1 MIIYTFHVYLRME
14 NQTKL
19 LYIQFMD
26 FGISARMK
34 DDEVYYSVQWSPLTL
49 AERWTINSKVPAVA
63 GIYELYWMDD
73 HNHLRMLM
81 VGDTHYG
88 GLRSEIRRLTDPEL
102 THDLKT
108 RETLE
113 NEEIW
118 YRYSLSNS
126 VDNLSD
132 VVWFFRKTYFP
143 ENPGVEHSG
152 RFKKIFLKE
161 SSPDKLIW
169 VP

>member
-1 MIIYTFHVYLRME
+1 
-14 NQTKL
+14 
-19 LYIQFMD
+19 MD
-26 FGISARMK
+26 IGISVQVK
-34 DDEVYYSVQWSPLTL
+34 GDEVYYSIQWSPLTL

-73 HNHLRMLM
+73 HDHLRMLM

-102 THDLKT
+102 THDSRT

-118 YRYSLSNS
+118 FRYSLSNS
-126 VDNLSD
+126 VEALSD

-152 RFKKIFLKE
+152 RFRKIFLKE

>member
-1 MIIYTFHVYLRME
+1 
-14 NQTKL
+14 
-19 LYIQFMD
+19 MD
-26 FGISARMK
+26 FGISAQEK
-34 DDEVYYSVQWSPLTL
+34 GDEVYYSIQWSPLAL
-49 AERWTINSKVPAVA
+49 AERWIINSKVPAVA

-73 HNHLRMLM
+73 HNHLRILM
-81 VGDTHYG
+81 IGDTHYG

-102 THDLKT
+102 THDPKT
-108 RETLE
+108 RVTLE

-118 YRYSLSNS
+118 FRYSLSNS
-126 VDNLSD
+126 VEALSD
-132 VVWFFRKTYFP
+132 VVWFFRKIYFP
-143 ENPGVEHSG
+143 ENPGLEYSG

>member
-1 MIIYTFHVYLRME
+1 
-14 NQTKL
+14 
-19 LYIQFMD
+19 
-26 FGISARMK
+26 
-34 DDEVYYSVQWSPLTL
+34 
-49 AERWTINSKVPAVA
+49 
-63 GIYELYWMDD
+63 MDD
-73 HNHLRMLM
+73 HDHLRMLA

-88 GLRSEIRRLTDPEL
+88 GLRSEIRRLVDPEL
-102 THDLKT
+102 AVDQKA

-118 YRYSLSNS
+118 FRYTLSDSAN
-126 VDNLSD
+126 VMSD

-143 ENPGVEHSG
+143 ENPGVQHSG

-161 SSPDKLIW
+161 SAPNKLIW

>member
-1 MIIYTFHVYLRME
+1 
-14 NQTKL
+14 
-19 LYIQFMD
+19 MD
-26 FGISARMK
+26 FGISTQVK
-34 DDEVYYSVQWSPLTL
+34 GEEVYYSVQWSPLTL

-63 GIYELYWMDD
+63 GIYEVYWMDD
-73 HNHLRMLM
+73 HSHLRMLM

-102 THDLKT
+102 THDSRT

-118 YRYSLSNS
+118 FRYSLSNS
-126 VDNLSD
+126 VETLSD

-161 SSPDKLIW
+161 SSPDKMIW